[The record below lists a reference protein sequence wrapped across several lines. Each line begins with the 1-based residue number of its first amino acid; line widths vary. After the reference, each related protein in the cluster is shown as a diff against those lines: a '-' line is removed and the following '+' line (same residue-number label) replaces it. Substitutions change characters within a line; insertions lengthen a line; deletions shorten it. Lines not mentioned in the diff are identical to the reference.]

1 MRIQGRLLRPATLAE
16 RRVLLSLGV
25 TALRVPRK
33 FNPFHVA
40 RVVRR
45 VALGPAE
52 DMKLLR
58 SLARRPLVPVVAVP
72 SPGVDTP
79 VPVGEDDGVA
89 A

>member
-16 RRVLLSLGV
+16 RRLLLSLGV
-25 TALRVPRK
+25 ASLRVPRK
-33 FNPFHVA
+33 LNPFQVA

-72 SPGVDTP
+72 SPSVDTP
-79 VPVGEDDGVA
+79 VPAGEDDGVA